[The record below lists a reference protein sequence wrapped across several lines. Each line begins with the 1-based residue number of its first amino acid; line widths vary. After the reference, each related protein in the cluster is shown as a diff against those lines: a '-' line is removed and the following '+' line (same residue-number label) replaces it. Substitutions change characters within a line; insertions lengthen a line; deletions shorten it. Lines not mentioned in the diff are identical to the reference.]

1 MPAASVVFDKVAT
14 PPLVRLGLP
23 ISLAPSS
30 MKLTVP
36 VGVPAV
42 PWVMV
47 AVSVTLWFRF
57 AAVGEL
63 NAVVVLTFCT
73 IWLTGDEVLGA

>member
-1 MPAASVVFDKVAT
+1 
-14 PPLVRLGLP
+14 
-23 ISLAPSS
+23 

-36 VGVPAV
+36 VGVPVV